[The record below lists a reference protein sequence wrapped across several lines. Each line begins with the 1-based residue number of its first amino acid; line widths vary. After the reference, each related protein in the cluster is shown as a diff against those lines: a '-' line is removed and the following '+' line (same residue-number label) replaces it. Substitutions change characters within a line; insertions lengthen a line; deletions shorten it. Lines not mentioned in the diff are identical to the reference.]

1 MLRGFGSLVFINKGG
16 FPTYMPPGRSGMF
29 QKHPPCF
36 KKAGSSSR
44 VTSSSGAP
52 VTHILGPM
60 SPCLLGLESA
70 AHRLSCH
77 CSLPEGT

>member
-1 MLRGFGSLVFINKGG
+1 MHAPRKKWDVPETPSML
-16 FPTYMPPGRSGMF
+16 PE
-29 QKHPPCF
+29 
-36 KKAGSSSR
+36 AGSSSR
-44 VTSSSGAP
+44 VTPSSGAP

-77 CSLPEGT
+77 CTLPEGT